1 MSRIETLKEQYPHL
15 NITLLDILSEIDG
28 TKSHKYL
35 QLLCKVFSRS
45 HTLTENKQEHFIGD
59 KDYFIQQIDD
69 FLSLMEIDL
78 SQNTNTKY
86 VKYKILDMLYR
97 KEEMEV
103 FKQFQKF
110 NERGLVKNNDLTK
123 YSDIS
128 QIMTEVSIC
137 EMKIMSKELEKEI
150 IKEYEDDRWLLLR
163 PLSFEASSKYGS
175 GTKWCTTYKR
185 EKEYFFKYIHNGTL
199 VYFINKETGY
209 KVAMHKEIY
218 EGSQEVSFWDAS
230 DKRNDFISLDFDEYL
245 VPIIKRIIKDGK
257 KNTDFLDK
265 DRLFNV
271 ASECNSLMRLF
282 ESDNIKASEGIL
294 VVNPP
299 DPIQPIREY
308 EELEEPIRVLEL
320 YENPP
325 NMRA

>member
-1 MSRIETLKEQYPHL
+1 MSRIETLKEQFPHL

-45 HTLTENKQEHFIGD
+45 HTLTESKQEHFIGD
-59 KDYFIQQIDD
+59 KNYFIQQIDD

-86 VKYKILDMLYR
+86 VKYKILEMFYR

-103 FKQFQKF
+103 FKQFQEF

-163 PLSFEASSKYGS
+163 PLSFESSSKYGS

-185 EKEYFFKYIHNGTL
+185 EKEYFFKYIYNGTL

-245 VPIIKRIIKDGK
+245 VPIIKRIIKDNK

-282 ESDNIKASEGIL
+282 DTDNVKASENQL
-294 VVNPP
+294 VPPP
-299 DPIQPIREY
+299 DYIQPIREY
-308 EELEEPIRVLEL
+308 EELEETIRVTEL
-320 YENPP
+320 AETTP